1 MIRKYMFI
9 FIQMLLLLPPAALSF
24 TKHAPGLR
32 ATTRAE
38 PTLLP
43 AWKSARPS
51 VARIPS
57 ASLLTTAFPGAIITI
72 VLFHI
77 LISMR

>member
-1 MIRKYMFI
+1 MIRKYMFF
-9 FIQMLLLLPPAALSF
+9 FIQMLLLLPAALSF

-57 ASLLTTAFPGAIITI
+57 ASLLTTAFQGAIITI
-72 VLFHI
+72 VLFHT